1 MDFEAAFARH
11 HESLFRYLH
20 RLTGDAD
27 VAADIAQ
34 ESFVRLL
41 EHDVPE
47 ARARNWLFTV
57 ATNLVRDRARTR
69 SRRRRLLVREDP
81 APAVATRPDE
91 EVERDERIE
100 SVRRVLD
107 RLSDRDRRLLM
118 LREEGFRYAEIAELV
133 GVAPA
138 SVGKLL
144 TRALTKFT
152 RAYEGQG
159 AGESAGAGNTDK
171 KDEHGEG

>member
-11 HESLFRYLH
+11 HASLFRYLH

-41 EHDVPE
+41 EHEVPE

-57 ATNLVRDRARTR
+57 ATNLVRDRARTQ
-69 SRRRRLLVREDP
+69 SRRRRLLVQEGSGP
-81 APAVATRPDE
+81 APVPRPDD

-118 LREEGFRYAEIAELV
+118 LREEGFRYGEIAELV

-144 TRALTKFT
+144 TRALNRFT
-152 RAYEGQG
+152 RAYESQS
-159 AGESAGAGNTDK
+159 AGGAGAGCTDE
-171 KDEHGEG
+171 KDEHSDG